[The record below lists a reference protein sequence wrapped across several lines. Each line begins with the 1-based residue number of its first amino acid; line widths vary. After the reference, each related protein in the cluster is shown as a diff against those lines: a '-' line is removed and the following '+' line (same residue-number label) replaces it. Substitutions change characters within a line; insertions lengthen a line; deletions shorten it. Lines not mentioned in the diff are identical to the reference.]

1 MTQSRRML
9 VLRAVVEDY
18 IRSQEPVGST
28 SLTRDHDLGVS
39 SATIRNDMAA
49 LEDEGYLIQPHTS
62 AGRVPTEKGYRY
74 FVDRLAT
81 VVPLSEAQRR
91 GINSFLSGS
100 VSLKD
105 ALQRSAR
112 LLSEITGQVA
122 VVASPSLAKATLRHV
137 EMVPVAMTTLL
148 AVVITDTG
156 RVAQHGLTIA
166 SMPAVDET
174 NRLSNTVNEQCD
186 GLSLSKSAETVRS
199 IAASAGYESVRG
211 VADALADAFESMALD
226 ERANELYM
234 SGTSH
239 LAHSRSLADLAPL
252 FDALEEQVVL
262 MKLMSNLSEETNA
275 SGVGVAIGIYGCGL
289 DGPDSAESWAQYNE
303 DGTVTIGVCWGDHG
317 QGADAGALG
326 TAHEA
331 LRPLNIAAD
340 KIRLVMNDTSKAPVG
355 GPAGGSRS
363 QLVVGNAIRVACE
376 TLIEAM
382 KKPGGGFYT
391 YDEMK
396 AEGREVRQYGKWT
409 TPCTSPDEN
418 GQGEP
423 FCCYMYGLFMAE
435 VAVDITTGK
444 TAVEKLTMIADI
456 GKVNNR
462 LVTDGQLY
470 GGLAQGIGLALTED
484 YEDIKKHSTLIGA
497 GLPYIKDVPDDI
509 ELIYLENSRKDGP
522 FGASG
527 VGELPLTAPH
537 AAIINAIYQACGA
550 RVRHLPA
557 RPEKVLA
564 ALKK

>member
-275 SGVGVAIGIYGCGL
+275 SGVGVAIGSEMHTPGLLHASVVSSGYGRSGERSRRRTRNRIRDGEPDERHGTHRLRWLHRADPHGLCGHYGRRQGRSQIFDRL
-289 DGPDSAESWAQYNE
+289 PLRGPDSRLTAVCGTMTRRPNE
-303 DGTVTIGVCWGDHG
+303 HKGSIKWQIITRRWVWN
-317 QGADAGALG
+317 A
-326 TAHEA
+326 
-331 LRPLNIAAD
+331 
-340 KIRLVMNDTSKAPVG
+340 APVTTR
-355 GPAGGSRS
+355 SRRHTAS
-363 QLVVGNAIRVACE
+363 SAVS
-376 TLIEAM
+376 
-382 KKPGGGFYT
+382 
-391 YDEMK
+391 
-396 AEGREVRQYGKWT
+396 T
-409 TPCTSPDEN
+409 TPTS
-418 GQGEP
+418 
-423 FCCYMYGLFMAE
+423 
-435 VAVDITTGK
+435 
-444 TAVEKLTMIADI
+444 
-456 GKVNNR
+456 R
-462 LVTDGQLY
+462 
-470 GGLAQGIGLALTED
+470 ALSSRT
-484 YEDIKKHSTLIGA
+484 S
-497 GLPYIKDVPDDI
+497 
-509 ELIYLENSRKDGP
+509 SRK
-522 FGASG
+522 
-527 VGELPLTAPH
+527 
-537 AAIINAIYQACGA
+537 
-550 RVRHLPA
+550 
-557 RPEKVLA
+557 
-564 ALKK
+564 

>member
-1 MTQSRRML
+1 M
-9 VLRAVVEDY
+9 
-18 IRSQEPVGST
+18 GST

-166 SMPAVDET
+166 SMPAVDEI

-275 SGVGVAIGIYGCGL
+275 SGVGRGHRLRNAHPRTTACFRGSSGYGRSGAAGEPAGN
-289 DGPDSAESWAQYNE
+289 DPVGEPETESETESQ
-303 DGTVTIGVCWGDHG
+303 T
-317 QGADAGALG
+317 
-326 TAHEA
+326 
-331 LRPLNIAAD
+331 
-340 KIRLVMNDTSKAPVG
+340 NDTEPIAFVG
-355 GPAGGSRS
+355 SIGPTHMDYAATMAAVR
-363 QLVVGNAIRVACE
+363 AVARYL
-376 TLIEAM
+376 TAFLS
-382 KKPGGGFYT
+382 
-391 YDEMK
+391 
-396 AEGREVRQYGKWT
+396 EGRTQ
-409 TPCTSPDEN
+409 D
-418 GQGEP
+418 
-423 FCCYMYGLFMAE
+423 
-435 VAVDITTGK
+435 
-444 TAVEKLTMIADI
+444 
-456 GKVNNR
+456 
-462 LVTDGQLY
+462 
-470 GGLAQGIGLALTED
+470 
-484 YEDIKKHSTLIGA
+484 
-497 GLPYIKDVPDDI
+497 
-509 ELIYLENSRKDGP
+509 
-522 FGASG
+522 
-527 VGELPLTAPH
+527 
-537 AAIINAIYQACGA
+537 
-550 RVRHLPA
+550 
-557 RPEKVLA
+557 
-564 ALKK
+564 

>member
-166 SMPAVDET
+166 SMPAVDEI

-186 GLSLSKSAETVRS
+186 GLSRSKSAETVRS
-199 IAASAGYESVRG
+199 IAASAGYELVRG
-211 VADALADAFESMALD
+211 VADALADAFAIDGIGD
-226 ERANELYM
+226 ERANERYM

-275 SGVGVAIGIYGCGL
+275 SGVGVAIGSEDTPGLLHASVVSSGYGRSGAAGEPAGN
-289 DGPDSAESWAQYNE
+289 DPVGEPETESETESQ
-303 DGTVTIGVCWGDHG
+303 T
-317 QGADAGALG
+317 
-326 TAHEA
+326 
-331 LRPLNIAAD
+331 
-340 KIRLVMNDTSKAPVG
+340 NDTEPIAFVG
-355 GPAGGSRS
+355 SIGPTHMDYAATMAAVR
-363 QLVVGNAIRVACE
+363 AVAR
-376 TLIEAM
+376 
-382 KKPGGGFYT
+382 Y
-391 YDEMK
+391 
-396 AEGREVRQYGKWT
+396 
-409 TPCTSPDEN
+409 
-418 GQGEP
+418 
-423 FCCYMYGLFMAE
+423 
-435 VAVDITTGK
+435 
-444 TAVEKLTMIADI
+444 
-456 GKVNNR
+456 
-462 LVTDGQLY
+462 
-470 GGLAQGIGLALTED
+470 
-484 YEDIKKHSTLIGA
+484 
-497 GLPYIKDVPDDI
+497 
-509 ELIYLENSRKDGP
+509 
-522 FGASG
+522 
-527 VGELPLTAPH
+527 
-537 AAIINAIYQACGA
+537 
-550 RVRHLPA
+550 
-557 RPEKVLA
+557 
-564 ALKK
+564 

>member
-122 VVASPSLAKATLRHV
+122 VVTSPSLAKATLRHV

-166 SMPAVDET
+166 SMPAVDEI
-174 NRLSNTVNEQCD
+174 NRLSNTVNEQCV

-239 LAHSRSLADLAPL
+239 LAHSRSLTDLAPL

-275 SGVGVAIGIYGCGL
+275 SGVGVAIGSEMHTPGLLHASVVSSGYGRSG
-289 DGPDSAESWAQYNE
+289 E
-303 DGTVTIGVCWGDHG
+303 
-317 QGADAGALG
+317 AGEPAG
-326 TAHEA
+326 
-331 LRPLNIAAD
+331 
-340 KIRLVMNDTSKAPVG
+340 NDPVG
-355 GPAGGSRS
+355 EPEPETESETESQTNDMEPIAFVGSIGPTHMDYAATMAAVR
-363 QLVVGNAIRVACE
+363 AVARYL
-376 TLIEAM
+376 TAFLS
-382 KKPGGGFYT
+382 
-391 YDEMK
+391 
-396 AEGREVRQYGKWT
+396 EGRTQ
-409 TPCTSPDEN
+409 D
-418 GQGEP
+418 
-423 FCCYMYGLFMAE
+423 
-435 VAVDITTGK
+435 
-444 TAVEKLTMIADI
+444 
-456 GKVNNR
+456 
-462 LVTDGQLY
+462 
-470 GGLAQGIGLALTED
+470 
-484 YEDIKKHSTLIGA
+484 
-497 GLPYIKDVPDDI
+497 
-509 ELIYLENSRKDGP
+509 
-522 FGASG
+522 
-527 VGELPLTAPH
+527 
-537 AAIINAIYQACGA
+537 
-550 RVRHLPA
+550 
-557 RPEKVLA
+557 
-564 ALKK
+564 

>member
-156 RVAQHGLTIA
+156 RV
-166 SMPAVDET
+166 DEI

-239 LAHSRSLADLAPL
+239 LAHSRPLADLAPL

-275 SGVGVAIGIYGCGL
+275 SGVGVAIGSEMHTPGLLHASVVSSGYGRSGAAGEPAGN
-289 DGPDSAESWAQYNE
+289 DPVGEPETESETESQ
-303 DGTVTIGVCWGDHG
+303 T
-317 QGADAGALG
+317 
-326 TAHEA
+326 
-331 LRPLNIAAD
+331 
-340 KIRLVMNDTSKAPVG
+340 NDTEPIAFVG
-355 GPAGGSRS
+355 SIGPTHMDYAATMAAVR
-363 QLVVGNAIRVACE
+363 AVARYL
-376 TLIEAM
+376 TAFLS
-382 KKPGGGFYT
+382 
-391 YDEMK
+391 
-396 AEGREVRQYGKWT
+396 EGRTQ
-409 TPCTSPDEN
+409 D
-418 GQGEP
+418 
-423 FCCYMYGLFMAE
+423 
-435 VAVDITTGK
+435 
-444 TAVEKLTMIADI
+444 
-456 GKVNNR
+456 
-462 LVTDGQLY
+462 
-470 GGLAQGIGLALTED
+470 
-484 YEDIKKHSTLIGA
+484 
-497 GLPYIKDVPDDI
+497 
-509 ELIYLENSRKDGP
+509 
-522 FGASG
+522 
-527 VGELPLTAPH
+527 
-537 AAIINAIYQACGA
+537 
-550 RVRHLPA
+550 
-557 RPEKVLA
+557 
-564 ALKK
+564 